1 MRKWHR
7 WLSVF
12 FGVFMLWMSVTGVLS
27 QIVPLTQTGPGESA
41 GGGKAAPMMMS
52 REQPDFVCPSDVNC
66 RPKQPQGG
74 GSLVGLLHHLHSGES
89 FGPLGVLIS
98 TLTGFALMF
107 FSISGIWLY
116 VQMWRFRSSKNLLP
130 RWLWK

>member
-7 WLSVF
+7 WLSLF
-12 FGVFMLWMSVTGVLS
+12 FGIFLLWMSVTGVLS
-27 QIVPLTQTGPGESA
+27 QIIPLTRSRPEGSKGPPAVLS
-41 GGGKAAPMMMS
+41 KA
-52 REQPDFVCPSDVNC
+52 QPGFVCPTDVTC
-66 RPKQPQGG
+66 RPEQPQGG
-74 GSLVGLLHHLHSGES
+74 GNIVGLLHHLHSGES

-116 VQMWRFRSSKNLLP
+116 VQMWRFRKSRDLAP
-130 RWLWK
+130 RWLWT